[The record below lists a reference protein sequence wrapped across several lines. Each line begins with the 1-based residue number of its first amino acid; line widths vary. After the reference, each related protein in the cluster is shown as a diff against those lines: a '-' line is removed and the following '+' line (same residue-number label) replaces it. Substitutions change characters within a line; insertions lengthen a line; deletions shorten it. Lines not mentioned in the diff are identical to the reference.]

1 MRLIATLCVLSLA
14 VPAFAQDTPAD
25 WDLHR
30 DARQRQ
36 VMAYTVF
43 DAGVGISARCTDG
56 NYEAVVLGL
65 PEAPGD
71 AATRVIGVAFGDAD
85 IAMERWNV
93 AINRTVAHSE
103 VPAPFARKLR
113 RGGRLQLVVPDGA
126 GPGRNIRYDLTL
138 PASATAIDE
147 TLTTCER
154 PLVDPR
160 DAELADLPEGGLPMG
175 LTWARAPRAEF
186 PNTRYAR
193 GFALITCV
201 TAPDG
206 GLRDCMIESQHPG
219 DGGFGESALRAARR
233 GRVTLG
239 EGVEGPIPV
248 AKVQFRANF
257 IVPGYERPGDRPRR
271 TTR

>member
-1 MRLIATLCVLSLA
+1 MRLVPALCILSLA
-14 VPAFAQDTPAD
+14 APALAQDVAAD
-25 WDLHR
+25 WDVHR

-71 AATRVIGVAFGDAD
+71 TATRTIGVAFGGDE
-85 IAMERWNV
+85 IAMQRWNV
-93 AINRTVAHSE
+93 AVDRAVAHSE
-103 VPAPFARKLR
+103 MPAPFARKLR
-113 RGGRLQLVVPDGA
+113 LGGRLQIVVPDGA
-126 GPGRNIRYDLTL
+126 GPGRNLRYDLTL
-138 PASATAIDE
+138 PVSATAIDE
-147 TLTTCER
+147 TLTACER

-160 DAELADLPEGGLPMG
+160 DAELAELPEGGLPMG
-175 LTWARAPRAEF
+175 LTWASRPRMQF
-186 PNTRYAR
+186 PETRYAR
-193 GFALITCV
+193 GFALITCL
-201 TAPDG
+201 TQPDG
-206 GLRDCMIESQHPG
+206 GLRDCAVESQHPA

-233 GRVTLG
+233 ARVTLG
-239 EGVEGPIPV
+239 DGAEGPIPV

-257 IVPGYERPGDRPRR
+257 VVPGFGQPGDRPRR